1 MRGPR
6 SPPARTSSG
15 DKRRSPAAVGAV
27 GRPNYTDYGYAYCH
41 HLSVSLSVYLSIC
54 LSVYLSICLSVYP
67 SIHPSIHP
75 STHPS
80 IDPSIHPTSQPS
92 MNPSSI
98 YLSMHACMHAC
109 MHASIHASI
118 HPSMYPSI
126 HAHRGG
132 VRLREVGRVESL
144 RDDRALQVVAVHA
157 CVASRPR
164 CG

>member
-92 MNPSSI
+92 IHPCIHPSI
-98 YLSMHACMHAC
+98 YPCMHPCMHAC
-109 MHASIHASI
+109 MHPSIH
-118 HPSMYPSI
+118 PSI